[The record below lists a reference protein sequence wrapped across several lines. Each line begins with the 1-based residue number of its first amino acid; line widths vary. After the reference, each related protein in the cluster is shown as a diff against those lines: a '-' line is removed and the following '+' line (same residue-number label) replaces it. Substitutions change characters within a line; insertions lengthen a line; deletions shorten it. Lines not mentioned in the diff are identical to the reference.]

1 MLFFNTFFWLKVLNL
16 DIIINNQTE
25 KIVMEQYTRLNE
37 EEISTILAQFDIH
50 TISSFELLSGGSE
63 NTNYLVKSGNEKY
76 VLCIFEQKTAE
87 NAKEL
92 AHLLKHL
99 EINNFNTSK
108 LIYTVD
114 SEFVIIWKAK
124 PIIIKVFIEG
134 RIRKDLSPHLLKL
147 IGKELAKLHQI
158 NIPKYLPKQLF
169 YGKEQ
174 FANVKKYAA
183 NSEFD
188 IWLEN
193 ISEYISPYL
202 KLNLP
207 KSLIHSDIFWDNVI
221 IDEDDNTATII
232 DFEESANYYRIFDIG
247 MTIIGICGE
256 GEIVNLEKAKH
267 LLVGYQSEIQLLED
281 EINSL
286 KAFTIYAGASM
297 TFWRHQNFN
306 YVKPSTKMSKHYMG
320 LKVLVD
326 DIINQT
332 DDCFVELLKGTT

>member
-1 MLFFNTFFWLKVLNL
+1 M
-16 DIIINNQTE
+16 
-25 KIVMEQYTRLNE
+25 NE
-37 EEISTILAQFDIH
+37 IEIREILAKFDIH
-50 TISSFELLSGGSE
+50 NISSFELLSGGSE
-63 NTNYLVKSGNEKY
+63 NTNYLVKSENGKY
-76 VLCIFEQKTAE
+76 VLCIFEQKTE
-87 NAKEL
+87 KNAKDL

-108 LIYTVD
+108 LMHNSD
-114 SEFVIIWKAK
+114 SESVIIWKDK
-124 PIIIKVFIEG
+124 PIIIKTFIEG
-134 RIRKDLSPHLLKL
+134 KIRNDLSPHLLKL

-158 NIPKYLPKQLF
+158 NAPEYISDQLN

-174 FANVKKYAA
+174 FVNVKKYSA

-188 IWLEN
+188 IWLKN
-193 ISEYISPYL
+193 ILEYIDPYL

-207 KSLIHSDIFWDNVI
+207 KSIIHSDVFWDKVI
-221 IDEDDNTATII
+221 IGENDNSATII
-232 DFEESANYYRIFDIG
+232 DFEESVNYYRLFDVG

-256 GEIVNLEKAKH
+256 EKFINMEKVKH
-267 LLVGYQSEIQLLED
+267 LLEGYQSEVQLLED

-306 YVKPSTKMSKHYMG
+306 YVKPNSEMSNHYMK

-326 DIINQT
+326 DMVKQA
-332 DDCFVELLKGTT
+332 DECFVRLIKNL

>member
-1 MLFFNTFFWLKVLNL
+1 MGKSTS
-16 DIIINNQTE
+16 
-25 KIVMEQYTRLNE
+25 LNE
-37 EEISTILAQFDIH
+37 IEISEILAKFDIH
-50 TISSFELLSGGSE
+50 NISSFELLSGGSE
-63 NTNYLVKSGNEKY
+63 NTNYLVKSENGKY
-76 VLCIFEQKTAE
+76 VLCIFEQKTE
-87 NAKEL
+87 KNAKAL

-108 LIYTVD
+108 LIYTSD
-114 SEFVIIWKAK
+114 SESVIIWKDK
-124 PIIIKVFIEG
+124 PIIIKTFIEG
-134 RIRKDLSPHLLKL
+134 KIRKDLPPHLLKL

-158 NIPKYLPKQLF
+158 NAPEYLSNQLN

-174 FANVKKYAA
+174 FANVKKYSA

-188 IWLEN
+188 IWLKK
-193 ISEYISPYL
+193 ILDYISPYL

-207 KSLIHSDIFWDNVI
+207 KSVIHSDVFWDNVI
-221 IDEDDNTATII
+221 IGGDDNSVTII
-232 DFEESANYYRIFDIG
+232 DFEESVNYYRLFDLG

-256 GEIVNLEKAKH
+256 EKIINLEKTKH
-267 LLVGYQSEIQLLED
+267 LLDGYQSEVQLLED

-306 YVKPSTKMSKHYMG
+306 YVNPNTEMSNHYMM

-326 DIINQT
+326 DIVKQA
-332 DDCFVELLKGTT
+332 DDCFVRLIKN